1 MEAYILIDTE
11 SGMLWEIA
19 KNLLTIAGVKMAHA
33 VTGQFDVVAFAE
45 FPKVEDFG
53 RIIEKVQQVKG
64 VRRTETL
71 IVVPPTIRE

>member
-19 KNLLTIAGVKMAHA
+19 RVVLTIEGVKMAHA
-33 VTGQFDVVAFAE
+33 VTGQFDVVVFAE
-45 FPKVEDFG
+45 FPKMEDFG
-53 RIIEKVQQVKG
+53 KIIQKVQQVKG